1 MCKEDQLDER
11 ISIKYEETQNYDIQ
25 PSSDFPFIYESENKD
40 NLNNWVWSSLV
51 AQWVKDW
58 MGVSLQG
65 LRFDP

>member
-11 ISIKYEETQNYDIQ
+11 ISIKYEETQNYEIQ
-25 PSSDFPFIYESENKD
+25 PSSDFAFIYESENKD

-58 MGVSLQG
+58 TGVSLQG